1 MQRDRSAGLP
11 LSGYTGNPGTAEL
24 HRLPQTLRA
33 YRELRRRILDNEMPP
48 NAQYLEQELAD
59 ALGMSRTPVREALI
73 RLSEERLV
81 EVRPRHGA
89 RVLPVSV
96 DDKREIYEVMTEL
109 EALAA
114 RKLAECGL
122 SSKKIRLLDQA
133 VEDMDTSLGA
143 GDLHAWAR
151 SDEVFHA
158 LLVDLTGNSRLSQ
171 VVATFRDQAHR
182 ARMQTL
188 RLRPRPIDSNRD
200 HAAVVAA
207 IRKRDGET
215 AASTHRRHRQK
226 AGTMLLRLLARCG
239 SEGL

>member
-1 MQRDRSAGLP
+1 MQRYTLASVPPAGETE
-11 LSGYTGNPGTAEL
+11 TGEVDGL

-73 RLSEERLV
+73 RLSEERLG

-96 DDKREIYEVMTEL
+96 DDMREIYDVMTEL
-109 EALAA
+109 EAMAA
-114 RKLAECGL
+114 RRLAERGL
-122 SSKKIRLLDQA
+122 SREEIRVLDEV
-133 VEDMDTSLGA
+133 VEEMDAALA
-143 GDLHAWAR
+143 RNDLDLWAR
-151 SDEVFHA
+151 SDEKFHA
-158 LLVDLTGNSRLSQ
+158 LLVDLVGNSRLSQ

-188 RLRPRPIDSNRD
+188 RLRPKPVDSNRD
-200 HAAVVAA
+200 HATVVAA
-207 IRKRDGET
+207 IRKRDGEA
-215 AASTHRRHRQK
+215 AASTHRQHRQK
-226 AGTMLLRLLARCG
+226 AGAMLLRLLARCG

>member
-1 MQRDRSAGLP
+1 MHRDSA
-11 LSGYTGNPGTAEL
+11 AIIHL
-24 HRLPQTLRA
+24 HGHAASPEPVEESRLPQTLRA

-59 ALGMSRTPVREALI
+59 NLGMSRTPVREALI
-73 RLSEERLV
+73 RLSDERLV
-81 EVRPRHGA
+81 EIRPRHGA

-96 DDKREIYEVMTEL
+96 DDMREIYEMMTEL
-109 EALAA
+109 EALAV
-114 RKLAECGL
+114 RKLAERGL
-122 SSKKIRLLDQA
+122 SRRESRVLDQA
-133 VEDMDTSLGA
+133 VEEMDAALEN
-143 GDLHAWAR
+143 DNLDAWAR
-151 SDEVFHA
+151 SDEIFHA

-200 HAAVVAA
+200 HADVVEA
-207 IRKRDGET
+207 IRNRDGET
-215 AASTHRRHRQK
+215 AATIHRQHRQK
-226 AGTMLLRLLARCG
+226 AGVLLLRLLARCG

>member
-1 MQRDRSAGLP
+1 MQRYTLASVPPAGETE
-11 LSGYTGNPGTAEL
+11 TGEVDGL

-96 DDKREIYEVMTEL
+96 DDMREIYDVMTEL
-109 EALAA
+109 EAMAA
-114 RKLAECGL
+114 RRLAERGL
-122 SSKKIRLLDQA
+122 SREEIRVLDEV
-133 VEDMDTSLGA
+133 VEEMDAALA
-143 GDLHAWAR
+143 RNDLDLWAR
-151 SDEVFHA
+151 SDEKFHA
-158 LLVDLTGNSRLSQ
+158 LLVDLVGNSRLSQ

-188 RLRPRPIDSNRD
+188 RLRPKPVDSNRD
-200 HAAVVAA
+200 HATVVAA
-207 IRKRDGET
+207 IRKRDGEA
-215 AASTHRRHRQK
+215 AASTHRQHRQK
-226 AGTMLLRLLARCG
+226 AGAMLLRLLARCG

>member
-1 MQRDRSAGLP
+1 MQRDRHDTAAAGM
-11 LSGYTGNPGTAEL
+11 TAVDDAADLE
-24 HRLPQTLRA
+24 RMPQTLRA
-33 YRELRRRILDNEMPP
+33 YREIRRRILDNDMPP

-73 RLSEERLV
+73 RLSDERLV

-96 DDKREIYEVMTEL
+96 DDMREIYELLTEL

-114 RKLAECGL
+114 RNVADRGL
-122 SSKKIRLLDQA
+122 NRDEIRLLEDA
-133 VEDMDTSLGA
+133 VADMDAALERD
-143 GDLHAWAR
+143 DLMSWAQN
-151 SDEVFHA
+151 DEIFHTR
-158 LLVDLTGNSRLSQ
+158 LVNLANNSRMTQ
-171 VVATFRDQAHR
+171 IVTTFRDQAYR

-188 RLRPRPIDSNRD
+188 KLRPKPVDSNRD
-200 HAAVVAA
+200 HANVVEA

-215 AASTHRRHRQK
+215 AASIHRRHRQR
-226 AGTMLLRLLARCG
+226 AGALLLRLLARCG

>member
-1 MQRDRSAGLP
+1 MQRYTLASVPPAGETE
-11 LSGYTGNPGTAEL
+11 TGEVDGL

-96 DDKREIYEVMTEL
+96 DDMREIYDVMTEL
-109 EALAA
+109 EAMAA
-114 RKLAECGL
+114 RRLAERGL
-122 SSKKIRLLDQA
+122 SREEIRVLDEV
-133 VEDMDTSLGA
+133 VEEMDAALA
-143 GDLHAWAR
+143 RNDLDLWAR
-151 SDEVFHA
+151 SDEKFHA
-158 LLVDLTGNSRLSQ
+158 LLVDLVGNSRLSQ

-188 RLRPRPIDSNRD
+188 RLRPKPVDSNRD
-200 HAAVVAA
+200 HATVVAA
-207 IRKRDGET
+207 IRKRDGEV
-215 AASTHRRHRQK
+215 AASTHRQHRQK
-226 AGTMLLRLLARCG
+226 AGAMLLRLLARCG

>member
-1 MQRDRSAGLP
+1 MHRDRVATLYGETGRAEPDELP
-11 LSGYTGNPGTAEL
+11 
-24 HRLPQTLRA
+24 RLPQTLRA
-33 YRELRRRILDNEMPP
+33 YRVLRRRILDNEMPP

-73 RLSEERLV
+73 RLSDERLV
-81 EVRPRHGA
+81 EIRPRHGA

-96 DDKREIYEVMTEL
+96 DDMREIYEMMTEL
-109 EALAA
+109 EALAV
-114 RKLAECGL
+114 RKLAERGL
-122 SSKKIRLLDQA
+122 SRREIRLLDQA
-133 VEDMDTSLGA
+133 LEDMGA
-143 GDLHAWAR
+143 ALERNDLDAWAK
-151 SDEVFHA
+151 SDEIFHA

-188 RLRPRPIDSNRD
+188 RLRPKPVDSNRD
-200 HAAVVAA
+200 HAAVVEA

-215 AASTHRRHRQK
+215 AASIHRQHRHK
-226 AGTMLLRLLARCG
+226 AGMLLLRLLARCG

>member
-1 MQRDRSAGLP
+1 MQRDRHGSIPLPGEDAGHAA
-11 LSGYTGNPGTAEL
+11 GDV
-24 HRLPQTLRA
+24 HRTPHTLRA

-73 RLSEERLV
+73 RLSDERLV

-96 DDKREIYEVMTEL
+96 DDMREIYEVMTEL

-114 RKLAECGL
+114 RKVAERGL
-122 SSKKIRLLDQA
+122 TRKELRLLEQ
-133 VEDMDTSLGA
+133 VVIDMDLALERDDLGS
-143 GDLHAWAR
+143 WAR
-151 SDEVFHA
+151 SDEKFHA
-158 LLVDLTGNSRLSQ
+158 LLVDLAGNSRLSQ

-188 RLRPRPIDSNRD
+188 RLRPKPVDSNRE
-200 HAAVVAA
+200 HAALVEA

-215 AASTHRRHRQK
+215 SASTHRRHRQK
-226 AGTMLLRLLARCG
+226 AGTLLLRLLARCG

>member
-1 MQRDRSAGLP
+1 MQRDRRAGL
-11 LSGYTGNPGTAEL
+11 LLTGYAGNPGSAEL

-59 ALGMSRTPVREALI
+59 SLGMSRTPVREALI

-81 EVRPRHGA
+81 EIRPRHGA

-96 DDKREIYEVMTEL
+96 DDMREIYEVMTEL

-114 RKLAECGL
+114 RKLAEGGL
-122 SSKKIRLLDQA
+122 SKEEIRLLDEA
-133 VEDMDTSLGA
+133 VEDMDSALGE

-188 RLRPRPIDSNRD
+188 RLRPRPVDSNRD

-215 AASTHRRHRQK
+215 AASTHRQHRQK
-226 AGTMLLRLLARCG
+226 AGAMLLRLLARCG